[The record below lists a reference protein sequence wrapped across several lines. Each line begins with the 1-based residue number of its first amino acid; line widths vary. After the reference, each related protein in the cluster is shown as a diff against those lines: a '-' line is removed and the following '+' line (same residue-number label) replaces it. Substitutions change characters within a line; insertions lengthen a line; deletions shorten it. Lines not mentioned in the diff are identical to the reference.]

1 MNIKKIAKNQPKNFE
16 FNTKN
21 IELAYT
27 KIYEKHLNKLPIKN
41 IEI

>member
-1 MNIKKIAKNQPKNFE
+1 MLDTKLY
-16 FNTKN
+16 TKN

-27 KIYEKHLNKLPIKN
+27 KIYEKHLNKLPVKN